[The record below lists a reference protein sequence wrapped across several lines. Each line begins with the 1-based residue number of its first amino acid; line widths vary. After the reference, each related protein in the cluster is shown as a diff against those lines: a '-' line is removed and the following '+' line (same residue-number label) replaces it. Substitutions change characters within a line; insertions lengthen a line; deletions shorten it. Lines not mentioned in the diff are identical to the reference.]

1 MFGEMKNIFENYFFY
16 IVVFFFL
23 YVISSGDVVGI
34 FIGERIGECIWLG
47 SKVNIYDVFIVKIDF
62 LLINFLKWIYF
73 NENII
78 VEECFY
84 GIFCYWD
91 VFKYG
96 VIIGKISGLIE

>member
-1 MFGEMKNIFENYFFY
+1 M
-16 IVVFFFL
+16 FFFL
-23 YVISSGDVVGI
+23 YVISSGDIVCL
-34 FIGERIGECIWLG
+34 FFGERIGECIWLG

-62 LLINFLKWIYF
+62 LVINFLKWIYF